1 MYLQYEQGNIQQYI
15 SKDTVLY
22 SFSKPKCD
30 LAKKM
35 AFMKNV
41 LSPILRK
48 NQKESGNSI
57 NQMPT
62 PTAATVQT
70 GATAL
75 SDFTRHNPLALS
87 VAVR

>member
-22 SFSKPKCD
+22 LFTKPKCD

-41 LSPILRK
+41 LPQILMRS
-48 NQKESGNSI
+48 QSESGNSI

-62 PTAATVQT
+62 PTATVQT